1 MIVNVLVFFT
11 FVLFRFLKI
20 GLVADCQLENTDIRF
35 VNQDQIRT
43 ARRLED
49 LVDRIPFL

>member
-1 MIVNVLVFFT
+1 MDVLVFAE
-11 FVLFRFLKI
+11 FVLFRFHEVC
-20 GLVADCQLENTDIRF
+20 LVADCQLEDADIRF

-49 LVDRIPFL
+49 LVDRILFL